1 MNINDNCGSTHMES
15 LMAFVKENHLD
26 AGVAFDGDADR
37 CLAVDNQG
45 NLVDGDFVMA
55 ICALDMKSRGK
66 LAKNTVVGTI
76 MTNMGFIRFCE
87 ENGMRFEAAKVGD
100 RYVLETMRQNDYNFV
115 ATKVGDRY
123 VLEEML
129 LEEYSFGGEQS
140 GHVIFLDFGTTGDGQ
155 LTAAQLISI
164 LKRRQAKLSSLATLM
179 ERYPQVMV
187 NVRVSPEGKL
197 RFYTDADVK
206 AATEQAKAVLGKT
219 GRIVV
224 RVSGTE
230 PLIRVMVE
238 GEQEETINR
247 LANEVADVI
256 REKLV

>member
-1 MNINDNCGSTHMES
+1 M
-15 LMAFVKENHLD
+15 
-26 AGVAFDGDADR
+26 
-37 CLAVDNQG
+37 
-45 NLVDGDFVMA
+45 
-55 ICALDMKSRGK
+55 
-66 LAKNTVVGTI
+66 
-76 MTNMGFIRFCE
+76 
-87 ENGMRFEAAKVGD
+87 
-100 RYVLETMRQNDYNFV
+100 
-115 ATKVGDRY
+115 
-123 VLEEML
+123 EEML

-197 RFYTDADVK
+197 RFYTEPTLRPPRNKPRLCWARPD
-206 AATEQAKAVLGKT
+206 GSSC
-219 GRIVV
+219 G
-224 RVSGTE
+224 VSGTE
-230 PLIRVMVE
+230 PLIRGLVE

-256 REKLV
+256 RGEAGIVELDFP